1 MNSSDLVADLRA
13 EVTFWCRQLQDKL
26 KKDTQLVDGSSQ
38 HTPLSPFSSQ
48 LHPPFRLISQG
59 HELTPDLDEKS
70 LAEVGFK
77 DLQVQW
83 KVLWFDCIFF
93 SFFLFGVK
101 VKMVARKWLG
111 LWLQPL
117 PSSSHDTTP
126 PLPPTHIPTL
136 TNAPVAICAIL
147 FFFFSFCW
155 MSSNASVFNWVL
167 FHPFRSLSLYLLEL
181 LEETDI
187 MTVVT
192 FLRLLYHRRNGIPH
206 PW

>member
-93 SFFLFGVK
+93 SFFLFSVK

-126 PLPPTHIPTL
+126 PLPPPTHIPSL
-136 TNAPVAICAIL
+136 TNAPLAICAIL
-147 FFFFSFCW
+147 FFFFLFAECLQKHQCLTEYNFIRFAACLCICW
-155 MSSNASVFNWVL
+155 SC
-167 FHPFRSLSLYLLEL
+167 
-181 LEETDI
+181 
-187 MTVVT
+187 
-192 FLRLLYHRRNGIPH
+192 
-206 PW
+206 